1 MKLKEK
7 KKMMNKPEFVA
18 LLAERCE
25 VTKAEAEAM
34 YDDVFGTLSYAI
46 SSGEEV
52 AILNVGR
59 AKIAERAARVAH
71 NPKTKDKIEVP
82 AKKIPKFQFSK
93 NIKESVAAL

>member
-1 MKLKEK
+1 
-7 KKMMNKPEFVA
+7 MMNKPEFVA

-25 VTKAEAEAM
+25 VTKKDAEEM
-34 YDDVFGTLSYAI
+34 YDDVFGTLADVI

-52 AILNVGR
+52 GISGLGR
-59 AKIAERAARVAH
+59 VKIADRPARMAH

-82 AKKIPKFQFSK
+82 AKKVPKFQFSK